1 MELGAWCFFGAWSL
15 EFGAFLRGISVALP
29 AEFVNPL
36 PPMPAAARFSLVAPE
51 RGSVSAPARIFSFLV
66 ALALLGLIC
75 FGAFYFLDYRWAWRP
90 VWNYR
95 ALFWQGWLATLGISA
110 LAIPLSIGLG
120 LIFALARRS
129 PFLPLRD
136 FARLFVEITRGTP
149 LLVQIFFYWYIFG
162 QQLSRDFRFLAG
174 ALILAA
180 FSSAYISELIR
191 AGIENVGRSQLE
203 SARAI
208 GLTRVQTYRHVIFPQ
223 AIRQILPPLAGQ
235 CASIIK
241 DSSLL
246 SVLGL
251 GEFTQ
256 AAGEVNSFTYSAF
269 ESYLPVAVG
278 YLLLTL
284 PISLWTQRLEGRTRF
299 ET

>member
-1 MELGAWCFFGAWSL
+1 
-15 EFGAFLRGISVALP
+15 
-29 AEFVNPL
+29 
-36 PPMPAAARFSLVAPE
+36 MPAGHFNLVATE
-51 RGSVSAPARIFSFLV
+51 RSRVSPLARAVSFAL
-66 ALALLGLIC
+66 ALALLGLVC
-75 FGAFYFLDYRWAWRP
+75 FAAFYFLDYRWSWQP
-90 VWNYR
+90 VWRYR

-110 LAIPLSIGLG
+110 LAIPLSIVLG
-120 LIFALARRS
+120 LLFALARRA
-129 PFLPLRD
+129 PLLPLRD
-136 FARLFVEITRGTP
+136 FSRLVVEITRGTP

-162 QQLSRDFRFLAG
+162 QQLSRDYRFLAG
-174 ALILAA
+174 ALILAT
-180 FSSAYISELIR
+180 FSGAYISEVIR
-191 AGIENVGRSQLE
+191 AGIEAIGRSQLD

-208 GLTRVQTYRHVIFPQ
+208 GLTRFQTYRHVILPQ

-269 ESYLPVAVG
+269 ESYLPVALG
-278 YLLLTL
+278 YLILTL
-284 PISLWTQRLEGRTRF
+284 PISLWTQSLERRAHF

>member
-1 MELGAWCFFGAWSL
+1 MTFPLLARDRHA
-15 EFGAFLRGISVALP
+15 IS
-29 AEFVNPL
+29 PL
-36 PPMPAAARFSLVAPE
+36 ARV
-51 RGSVSAPARIFSFLV
+51 VSFTL
-66 ALALLGLIC
+66 ALALLG
-75 FGAFYFLDYRWAWRP
+75 FVYFAAFYFLDYRWAWQP

-110 LAIPLSIGLG
+110 LAIPLSVALG
-120 LIFALARRS
+120 LVFALARRA

-136 FARLFVEITRGTP
+136 FSRLFVEITRGTP

-162 QQLSRDFRFLAG
+162 QQLSRDYRFLAG

-180 FSSAYISELIR
+180 FSGAYISEVIR
-191 AGIENVGRSQLE
+191 AGIESIGRSQLE

-208 GLTRVQTYRHVIFPQ
+208 GLTRFQTYRHVILPQ

-269 ESYLPVAVG
+269 ESYLPVALG
-278 YLLLTL
+278 YLVLTL
-284 PISLWTQRLEGRTRF
+284 PISLWTQRLERSAHYDT
-299 ET
+299 

>member
-1 MELGAWCFFGAWSL
+1 MKSRFFPWSD
-15 EFGAFLRGISVALP
+15 APATHSHRGISFALP
-29 AEFVNPL
+29 APFVNP
-36 PPMPAAARFSLVAPE
+36 PPMPAAARFSLVTPE
-51 RGSVSAPARIFSFLV
+51 RGSVSAPARIVSFLV

-191 AGIENVGRSQLE
+191 AGIESVGRSQLE

-208 GLTRVQTYRHVIFPQ
+208 GLTRGQTYRHVIFPQ

-284 PISLWTQRLEGRTRF
+284 PISLWTQRLERRTRF

>member
-1 MELGAWCFFGAWSL
+1 MS
-15 EFGAFLRGISVALP
+15 
-29 AEFVNPL
+29 
-36 PPMPAAARFSLVAPE
+36 AAPRFSLLSPD
-51 RGSVSAPARIFSFLV
+51 RGAASPLARAVSFIL
-66 ALALLGLIC
+66 ALGLLGLVC
-75 FGAFYFLDYRWAWRP
+75 FAAIYLLDYRWAWAP
-90 VWNYR
+90 VVHYR
-95 ALFWQGWLATLGISA
+95 TLFWKGWLATLGISA
-110 LAIPLSIGLG
+110 LAVPLSITLG
-120 LIFALARRS
+120 LLFALARRS
-129 PFLPLRD
+129 SLLPLRD
-136 FARLFVEITRGTP
+136 VARIFVEITRGTP

-162 QQLSRDFRFLAG
+162 QQLSRDYRFLAG
-174 ALILAA
+174 ALILAT
-180 FSSAYISELIR
+180 FSGAYISEVIR
-191 AGIENVGRSQLE
+191 AGIESVGASQLD

-208 GLTRVQTYRHVIFPQ
+208 GLTRAQTYRHVIFPQ

-269 ESYLPVAVG
+269 ESYLPVALG
-278 YLLLTL
+278 YLVLTL
-284 PISLWTQRLEGRTRF
+284 PISLWTQRLEARTRF

>member
-1 MELGAWCFFGAWSL
+1 M
-15 EFGAFLRGISVALP
+15 LRS
-29 AEFVNPL
+29 
-36 PPMPAAARFSLVAPE
+36 MPATIRSALLASADRPTSPLART
-51 RGSVSAPARIFSFLV
+51 ISFLF
-66 ALALLGLIC
+66 ALALLGLVC
-75 FGAFYFLDYRWAWRP
+75 FAAFYLLDYRWAWAP
-90 VWNYR
+90 VFRYR
-95 ALFWQGWLATLGISA
+95 ALFVQGWLATLAISA
-110 LAIPLSIGLG
+110 LAIPLSILLG
-120 LIFALARRS
+120 LVFALARRA
-129 PFLPLRD
+129 PLLPLRD
-136 FARLFVEITRGTP
+136 AVRIFVEITRGTP

-162 QQLSRDFRFLAG
+162 QQLSRDYRFLAG

-180 FSSAYISELIR
+180 FSGAYLSELIR
-191 AGIENVGRSQLE
+191 AGIESVGRSQLE

-208 GLTRVQTYRHVIFPQ
+208 GLTRGQTYRHVIFPQ

-256 AAGEVNSFTYSAF
+256 AAGEVNAFTYSAF
-269 ESYLPVAVG
+269 ESYLPVALG
-278 YLLLTL
+278 YLVLTL
-284 PISLWTQRLEGRTRF
+284 PISLWTQRLETRARF

>member
-1 MELGAWCFFGAWSL
+1 
-15 EFGAFLRGISVALP
+15 
-29 AEFVNPL
+29 
-36 PPMPAAARFSLVAPE
+36 MPAAARFSLVTPE

-129 PFLPLRD
+129 PFLPLCD

-162 QQLSRDFRFLAG
+162 QQLSRDYRFLAG